1 MRILETISDMELFSA
16 GHIIKVINLSLSMDL
31 GKKMKNLNV
40 SVKNIYLFKLEL
52 LIVLKGIKS
61 RRI

>member
-31 GKKMKNLNV
+31 GKKMKNLKI
-40 SVKNIYLFKLEL
+40 SVVFFLKLEL
-52 LIVLKGIKS
+52 KNTKRYKKL
-61 RRI
+61 